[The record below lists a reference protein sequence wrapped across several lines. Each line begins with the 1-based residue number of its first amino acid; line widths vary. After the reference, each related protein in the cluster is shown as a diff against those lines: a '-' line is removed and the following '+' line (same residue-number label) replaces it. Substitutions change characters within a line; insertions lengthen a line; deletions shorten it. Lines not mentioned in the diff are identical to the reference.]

1 MRVVRTKL
9 CFCLCV
15 VDSEVSLC
23 DGHICDGIVFDILH
37 VVTTLSMF
45 LCVFLGLVTTLWVK
59 IGLFLGLSDT
69 FEILECIRWTDIVE
83 PFFVF
88 GIKTIVC
95 ATKTNITVW
104 IRCNG
109 SVAAAQTTDQT
120 KTYNNTVLLWY
131 ILTPGKGAWFT
142 F

>member
-59 IGLFLGLSDT
+59 IGLFLGWCTT
-69 FEILECIRWTDIVE
+69 FEIFEFIRETDTTEPYIEARYIV
-83 PFFVF
+83 V
-88 GIKTIVC
+88 
-95 ATKTNITVW
+95 
-104 IRCNG
+104 R
-109 SVAAAQTTDQT
+109 
-120 KTYNNTVLLWY
+120 Y
-131 ILTPGKGAWFT
+131 IIA
-142 F
+142 

>member
-1 MRVVRTKL
+1 M
-9 CFCLCV
+9 CLCV
-15 VDSEVSLC
+15 TDIFDDV
-23 DGHICDGIVFDILH
+23 IVFGIWC
-37 VVTTLSMF
+37 VVTTLYMF
-45 LCVFLGLVTTLWVK
+45 LCVYLGLVTTLWVE
-59 IGLFLGLSDT
+59 IGLFLGWNDT

-109 SVAAAQTTDQT
+109 SDAADQTTDQL
-120 KTYNNTVLLWY
+120 KRHYNTVLL
-131 ILTPGKGAWFT
+131 
-142 F
+142 

>member
-1 MRVVRTKL
+1 M
-9 CFCLCV
+9 
-15 VDSEVSLC
+15 VDIRESLC
-23 DGHICDGIVFDILH
+23 DGQNYDGIAFDILH
-37 VVTTLSMF
+37 VVPTLGMF
-45 LCVFLGLVTTLWVK
+45 LGVNLGLVTTLWVK

-120 KTYNNTVLLWY
+120 KTYNNTVLL
-131 ILTPGKGAWFT
+131 
-142 F
+142 